1 MTTSSRMSHCPQSRC
16 PLAPPLTLTS
26 STFLLLLCSF
36 LFSVKDEEMHL
47 DGSVKSILHNPSV
60 CRWFNKSISFIF
72 RWNQEW
78 NIPILES
85 FPSLCCVF
93 SPRCANAV
101 YNAERCISQ
110 LASPPSHLLL
120 CVHRVCLYTHVC
132 LYLATRTSSIKH
144 WCGCTKQVDGCLD
157 RMCRPVWSR
166 RFRGGVDLMWSQVAE
181 LSSLL

>member
-1 MTTSSRMSHCPQSRC
+1 MLCVYLWDRIDDNQQQNVSLSSVPLSSR
-16 PLAPPLTLTS
+16 PPLTLTS
-26 STFLLLLCSF
+26 STFSLLLCSF
-36 LFSVKDEEMHL
+36 FFSVKDVEMHL

-60 CRWFNKSISFIF
+60 RRWFNKSISFIF

-120 CVHRVCLYTHVC
+120 CVHCVCFYTHVC
-132 LYLATRTSSIKH
+132 FVLGHARKFHKTLGRVCEASRWVFGPNVTS
-144 WCGCTKQVDGCLD
+144 CV
-157 RMCRPVWSR
+157 
-166 RFRGGVDLMWSQVAE
+166 E
-181 LSSLL
+181 